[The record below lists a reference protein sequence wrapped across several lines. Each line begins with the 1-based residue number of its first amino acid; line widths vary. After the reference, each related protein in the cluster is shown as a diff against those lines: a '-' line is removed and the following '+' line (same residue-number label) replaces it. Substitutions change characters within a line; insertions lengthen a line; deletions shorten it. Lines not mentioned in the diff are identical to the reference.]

1 MFGSSK
7 VEKKIGRIETVVGHE
22 SIVTGTVATKGS
34 LKIDGV
40 VNGGIEQADSV
51 IVGENG
57 KIIGDITAQTVI
69 VSGEIAGNIH
79 AYVSIELT
87 EDARVKGDIKT
98 LQISINEGAF
108 FEGNVMMEKSPSL
121 KTDEKSAK
129 EPNR

>member
-7 VEKKIGRIETVVGHE
+7 AEKKIGRIETVVGHE
-22 SIVTGTVATKGS
+22 SVITGTIATKSS

-69 VSGEIAGNIH
+69 VSGEIVGNIH

-87 EDARVKGDIKT
+87 EDAKVKGDIKT

-108 FEGNVMMEKSPSL
+108 FEGNVMMEKSPSFED
-121 KTDEKSAK
+121 DEKPAK
-129 EPNR
+129 G

>member
-108 FEGNVMMEKSPSL
+108 FEGNVMMEKSSH

-129 EPNR
+129 D

>member
-22 SIVTGTVATKGS
+22 SVVTGTVATKGS

-40 VNGGIEQADSV
+40 VNGGIEQADAV

-129 EPNR
+129 D

>member
-7 VEKKIGRIETVVGHE
+7 VEKKIGRIETVVGLE
-22 SIVTGTVATKGS
+22 SVITGTIATKGS

-40 VNGGIEQADSV
+40 INGGIEQADSV

-57 KIIGDITAQTVI
+57 KIIGDVTAQTVI
-69 VSGEIAGNIH
+69 VSGEIAGNVH

-87 EDARVKGDIKT
+87 EDAKVKGDIKT

-108 FEGNVMMEKSPSL
+108 FEGNVMMEKSPTL
-121 KTDEKSAK
+121 KTDKS
-129 EPNR
+129 EED